1 MSTHTATQGAKSSRR
16 MSSEDSAPRR
26 GPILVILLLAQLMIV
41 LDATVVNIALPSAQK
56 ALHFGT
62 ANRQWIVTAYSLS
75 FGSLLLL
82 GGKLSD
88 LFGRRTT
95 LLIGL
100 VGFAVASAVGGAA
113 TGFAMLVIARAA
125 QGAFGALLA
134 PSILALL
141 STTYSEPKERAKAFA
156 IFGAVAG
163 TGGAIGLLLGGVLTE
178 YFSWR
183 WCLYVNLVMAAVTV
197 AGALVLIPRHE
208 PVADRPKL
216 DIPGSVSATAGLVGI
231 VYGLGHAES
240 GGWSSPTTLVPLV
253 AGALLLVAFA
263 VIESRVRHPL
273 LPIRVVAD
281 RTRGGAF
288 LSIGI
293 VGAGLFAVF
302 LFLSYY
308 MSQTLGFSPV
318 MTGLGF
324 IPMILAMTATTVSL
338 GTYLLNR
345 FGPRPSMTIGLVIAA
360 AGMVTLGRLQ
370 VDSGYF
376 GGVLPGLVIVGLG
389 LGLMFSA
396 AINASTSG
404 VLPHD
409 AGVASAMVNI
419 GQQVGG
425 SIGTALLSTLAA
437 DAASSYLGSHTPSLA
452 SAAQASLRSYTTAFD
467 AAAIIF
473 AVGAV
478 VTFLLVKR
486 GPLDTEPV
494 EGVLIG

>member
-1 MSTHTATQGAKSSRR
+1 MTTRYATPAVTKATVEQGHSRR
-16 MSSEDSAPRR
+16 SA
-26 GPILVILLLAQLMIV
+26 ILGVLLLAQLMIV

-56 ALHFGT
+56 ALHFST

-88 LFGRRTT
+88 LFGRRRT

-100 VGFAVASAVGGAA
+100 IGFAIASAIGGAA
-113 TGFAMLVIARAA
+113 TGFGMLVVARAA

-141 STTYSEPKERAKAFA
+141 STTFSEPKERAKAFG

-178 YFSWR
+178 YLSWR
-183 WCLYVNLVMAAVTV
+183 WCLYVNLVMAVVTV
-197 AGALVLIPRHE
+197 AGALVFIPRLQ
-208 PVADRPKL
+208 PAADRPKL
-216 DIPGSVSATAGLVGI
+216 DIPGAITSTAGLVGI

-240 GGWSSPTTLVPLV
+240 GGWTSAVTLGPIIFGVFS
-253 AGALLLVAFA
+253 LLAF
-263 VIESRVRHPL
+263 VLIESRVRHPL
-273 LPIRVVAD
+273 LPLRVVAD

-288 LSIGI
+288 LAIGI
-293 VGAGLFAVF
+293 VGAGMFAVF

-308 MSQTLGFSPV
+308 MSQSLGFSPV

-324 IPMILAMTATTVSL
+324 LPMILSLTVTTVTL
-338 GTYLLNR
+338 GTWMLNR
-345 FGPRPSMTIGLVIAA
+345 FGPRPSMTIGMAIAA
-360 AGMVTLGRLQ
+360 GGMLTLGQLK
-370 VDSGYF
+370 VSSGYAA
-376 GGVLPGLVIVGLG
+376 GVLPGLVIVGFG
-389 LGLMFSA
+389 LGLMFSS

-404 VLPHD
+404 VLPSD

-419 GQQVGG
+419 GQQIGG

-437 DAASSYLGSHTPSLA
+437 TAATAYVRTHGL
-452 SAAQASLRSYTTAFD
+452 SAAVLAEASLRSYTTAFNT
-467 AAAIIF
+467 AAIIF
-473 AVGAV
+473 AIGAV
-478 VTFLLVKR
+478 VTFFLVKR
-486 GPLDTEPV
+486 GPLETQPV
-494 EGVLIG
+494 EGGVLIG

>member
-1 MSTHTATQGAKSSRR
+1 
-16 MSSEDSAPRR
+16 
-26 GPILVILLLAQLMIV
+26 V

-100 VGFAVASAVGGAA
+100 VGFAVASAIGGAA

-163 TGGAIGLLLGGVLTE
+163 TGGAVGLLLGGLLTE

-183 WCLYVNLVMAAVTV
+183 WCLYVNLVMAAITV

-208 PVADRPKL
+208 REAERPKL
-216 DIPGSVSATAGLVGI
+216 DIPGSISATAGLVGI
-231 VYGLGHAES
+231 VYGLGHAET
-240 GGWSSPTTLVPLV
+240 GGWSSPTTLGPIIFGVL
-253 AGALLLVAFA
+253 ALIAFA

-308 MSQTLGFSPV
+308 MSQSLGFSPV

-324 IPMILAMTATTVSL
+324 IPMILAMTATTVSV

-360 AGMVTLGRLQ
+360 AGMFTLGRLQ
-370 VDSGYF
+370 VDSSYF
-376 GGVLPGLVIVGLG
+376 AGVLPGLFIVGLG

-404 VLPHD
+404 VLPAD

-452 SAAQASLRSYTTAFD
+452 AAAQASLRSYTTAFD

-473 AVGAV
+473 ALGAV

>member
-1 MSTHTATQGAKSSRR
+1 MSTRYATRAAESASRAGVDR
-16 MSSEDSAPRR
+16 AAPRR

-56 ALHFGT
+56 ALHFST

-88 LFGRRTT
+88 LFGRRKT
-95 LLIGL
+95 LLTGL
-100 VGFAVASAVGGAA
+100 IGFAVASAVGGAA

-125 QGAFGALLA
+125 QGVFGALLA

-141 STTYSEPKERAKAFA
+141 STTFSEPKERARAFA
-156 IFGAVAG
+156 VFGAVAG

-197 AGALVLIPRHE
+197 TGALALIPRHE
-208 PVADRPKL
+208 PLAERPTL
-216 DIPGSVSATAGLVGI
+216 DIPGSLAATAGLVGI
-231 VYGLGHAES
+231 VYGLGHAEA
-240 GGWSSPTTLVPLV
+240 GGWSSAATLGPIIFGVI
-253 AGALLLVAFA
+253 ALLAFA

-281 RTRGGAF
+281 RTRGGAY

-338 GTYLLNR
+338 GTYLLNQ
-345 FGPRPSMTIGLVIAA
+345 FGPRPSMTIGLAIAA
-360 AGMVTLGRLQ
+360 GGMLMLGQLT
-370 VDSGYF
+370 VGSDYF
-376 GGVLPGLVIVGLG
+376 AGVLPGLLIVGFG
-389 LGLMFSA
+389 LGLMFSS

-404 VLPHD
+404 VLPSD

-437 DAASSYLGSHTPSLA
+437 DAASSYLTSHTPSLA
-452 SAAQASLRSYTTAFD
+452 AAAQASLRSYTTAFD

-473 AVGAV
+473 ALGAA

-486 GPLDTEPV
+486 GPLESEPA
-494 EGVLIG
+494 LR